1 MRRRRPFQF
10 GLLGLFLLTALC
22 GFLLAMPSWA
32 RQMSAGLAL
41 GMALGFLLLV
51 GIDLLQRR

>member
-10 GLLGLFLLTALC
+10 GLLGLFVMTGLV
-22 GFLLAMPSWA
+22 GFVLAMPSWA
-32 RQMSAGLAL
+32 RQMSAGVAV

-51 GIDLLQRR
+51 GVDLFQRR